1 MEKFRITVCTPTF
14 NRAYILD
21 KLYNSLLFQSF
32 KNFEWLIVDD
42 GSTDNT
48 ESIVKEWINK
58 NNICIRY
65 YKKENGGKHTAINY
79 GLDLA
84 LGELFFTVDSDDY
97 LTNDALEKI
106 DLWFKDINKSN
117 NICGIVANKG
127 TSSKK
132 TNNNCFSKPYIDIP
146 LSALNSYLD
155 DENIVINGERAIVF
169 YTDFHKKYR
178 FPVFDNEFFMPE
190 AIVYNRMAIDGYLC
204 RFFNDIIE
212 IIEYRDDG
220 LTRVGDILYINNPK
234 GYWLWIKEEI
244 VLKKIKGI
252 SKIKIHYQFI
262 CDLLQK
268 YSISHVKDIID
279 MSNFEI
285 NIIYVLHTTLKRIRG
300 KKNEYKKEK
309 F

>member
-97 LTNDALEKI
+97 LTNDALYIIYAYGNEKI
-106 DLWFKDINKSN
+106 
-117 NICGIVANKG
+117 
-127 TSSKK
+127 TSEM
-132 TNNNCFSKPYIDIP
+132 DM
-146 LSALNSYLD
+146 
-155 DENIVINGERAIVF
+155 VII
-169 YTDFHKKYR
+169 
-178 FPVFDNEFFMPE
+178 
-190 AIVYNRMAIDGYLC
+190 
-204 RFFNDIIE
+204 
-212 IIEYRDDG
+212 
-220 LTRVGDILYINNPK
+220 
-234 GYWLWIKEEI
+234 
-244 VLKKIKGI
+244 
-252 SKIKIHYQFI
+252 
-262 CDLLQK
+262 
-268 YSISHVKDIID
+268 
-279 MSNFEI
+279 
-285 NIIYVLHTTLKRIRG
+285 
-300 KKNEYKKEK
+300 
-309 F
+309 